1 MLWDHFRDL
10 TKFHRASPYEH
21 LGRTEPGYTSHKT
34 TQVQGLQEQQHKVSL
49 REPIPSI
56 EEEMV
61 MIQEDQ
67 AREPWS
73 SYNRLYTKGVALK
86 LPMKL
91 QNPNTPILGYDAIL
105 VQ

>member
-1 MLWDHFRDL
+1 M
-10 TKFHRASPYEH
+10 
-21 LGRTEPGYTSHKT
+21 
-34 TQVQGLQEQQHKVSL
+34 QVQGLQEQQHKVTL
-49 REPIPSI
+49 RELIPSI

-73 SYNRLYTKGVALK
+73 SYDGLYTREVALK

-91 QNPNTPILGYDAIL
+91 RNPSTAILGYDAIL
-105 VQ
+105 LQRS